1 MESSIKF
8 VLIGGL
14 ISLVSTHTGIFIKYW
29 LDKKKLESQIKNHP
43 IQVLYNKQTEFFDKL
58 APLLL
63 EINSYITT
71 VDVWVGKT
79 TDNAQKRVQNA
90 ASNNS
95 SVTKFD
101 DLLQQYYM
109 YLPEKLLYEA
119 NELHSQC
126 MFLGNSPSQKL
137 AYDSI
142 NKLFSFQNTIR
153 EFVGIDKLSCDLL
166 KAFGSQ
172 KEKDQKS

>member
-1 MESSIKF
+1 MGSSVKL

-14 ISLVSTHTGIFIKYW
+14 ISLVSTLAGIFIKYW
-29 LDKKKLESQIKNHP
+29 LDEKKLETQIKVHP

-58 APLLL
+58 APILL
-63 EINSYITT
+63 EINGYITII
-71 VDVWVGKT
+71 DVWLRET
-79 TDNAQKRVQNA
+79 TGDAKKRVQKA

-95 SVTKFD
+95 SVAKFD

-109 YLPEKLLYEA
+109 YLPEKLLNDA
-119 NELHSQC
+119 KELHSQC
-126 MFLGNSPSQKL
+126 MSLGNSPSQKL